1 MCNANLCYRFA
12 VLHVE
17 DPRHGEDAAVDGPGL
32 VYALRFYLV
41 SVLLSYVHAAP
52 FYINGYIFSDN

>member
-1 MCNANLCYRFA
+1 MERMPLSMD
-12 VLHVE
+12 L
-17 DPRHGEDAAVDGPGL
+17 
-32 VYALRFYLV
+32 FYLV